1 MIKTKLKKN
10 ITKKKDNK
18 TSKKKKMIGG
28 NNTSSIRRS
37 QRGKSPIEMPV
48 LTLGAGS
55 PVNTPIIN
63 ISSIRRSQRGKP
75 TIEMPVLTLGIGS
88 PVNPTYNNQ
97 VLADIEIKTFVEN
110 QIKPGYQIVCLPMPP
125 DQSHSI
131 IAHVLDDNSVMIVDW
146 GGAENRN
153 KKRIKWKNYTRFIKY
168 LEIKYGK
175 DKVRYYPIDNDI
187 YGIACQRYDT
197 NNGQG
202 GCSEYVHNWINKYIG
217 QEGQNAI
224 IFT

>member
-28 NNTSSIRRS
+28 
-37 QRGKSPIEMPV
+37 
-48 LTLGAGS
+48 
-55 PVNTPIIN
+55 TPT
-63 ISSIRRSQRGKP
+63 RRSQRGKP
-75 TIEMPVLTLGIGS
+75 QIEIPVNTPIVNTPIVNTPIVNTLIRKSQRGKPEIEIPVLTLGKGS
-88 PVNPTYNNQ
+88 PVNSGYNNQ
-97 VLADIEIKTFVEN
+97 VLNNTEIKTFVEN

-131 IAHVLDDNSVMIVDW
+131 IVHVLDDNSVMIVDW

-153 KKRIKWKNYTRFIKY
+153 KKLIKWKNYTRFIKC

-175 DKVRYYPIDNDI
+175 GKVTYYPIDNDI

-202 GCSEYVHNWINKYIG
+202 GCSEYVHNWIKKYIG

>member
-1 MIKTKLKKN
+1 MMAKLKKN

-63 ISSIRRSQRGKP
+63 TSSIRRSQRGKP
-75 TIEMPVLTLGIGS
+75 TIEIPVLTLGIGS

-97 VLADIEIKTFVEN
+97 VLADIEIQSFVEN

-131 IAHVLDDNSVMIVDW
+131 VVHVLNKKNVMIVDW

-153 KKRIKWKNYTRFIKY
+153 KKQKKWVNYTNFIKC
-168 LEIKYGK
+168 LEKIYGK
-175 DKVRYYPIDNDI
+175 VSYYEIDNDI

-217 QEGQNAI
+217 KEGQNAI